1 MKLCIIVVVL
11 WFYIYYGIISTEK
24 GLRKKYILN
33 VGYININSIRM
44 SIYNALLLYIVLYD
58 NV

>member
-1 MKLCIIVVVL
+1 MYYCCCFVI
-11 WFYIYYGIISTEK
+11 YIYYGIISTEK